1 MDSVNHELSRVYRSF
16 CAWAFVVFVTLIAL
30 ALAIIFISKILRLI
44 IKDEAK
50 KPAAAPVQQTAVS
63 MKLTRRCWQCLWL
76 PSV

>member
-1 MDSVNHELSRVYRSF
+1 M
-16 CAWAFVVFVTLIAL
+16 IAL

-63 MKLTRRCWQCLWL
+63 DEADKETLAVLMATIGVDLDL
-76 PSV
+76 PPEQFKIVNVREIN